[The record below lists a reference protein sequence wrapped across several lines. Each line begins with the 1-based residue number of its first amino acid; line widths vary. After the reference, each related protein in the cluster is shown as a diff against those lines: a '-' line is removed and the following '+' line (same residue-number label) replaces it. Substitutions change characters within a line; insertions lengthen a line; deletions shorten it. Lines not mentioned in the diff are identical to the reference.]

1 MLIFLGVD
9 PYYQCSKML
18 QRQCTC
24 AIRSFR
30 MSTTRRATYVTIQ
43 DPTNSRCGKNW
54 KEQVMGVLESFME
67 TYEVIHGSSVLI
79 CFNCMKQTEVII
91 L

>member
-1 MLIFLGVD
+1 
-9 PYYQCSKML
+9 ML

-43 DPTNSRCGKNW
+43 DPTDSQCGKNW
-54 KEQVMGVLESFME
+54 KEQVMGVLNC
-67 TYEVIHGSSVLI
+67 LI
-79 CFNCMKQTEVII
+79 GIIYGKPWRDTWFKCFNCMKQTEVII